1 MSRAILCPSCGGSI
15 EVKAAGYTV
24 TVACRHCGSVLDVA
38 NPDVAVIK
46 EYHEKAAKLPLPLGS
61 RGTLFGT
68 QWEAI
73 GFLERQAGGYAW
85 GEYLLFNPYAGYRWL
100 VHSDGQWQFGTML
113 TDLPRET
120 GGWGEAVWRG
130 EVYRGEDE
138 PVTIT
143 TTRVIG
149 EFYWRVQAGEMWVAR
164 SYERGGASLSR
175 EWREGEEV
183 QWTHLVGVP
192 GRLIDA
198 FVRPQGPDLAR
209 PEPARPRPDEPRMD
223 EHKPGFFSR
232 LWQDGADRRT
242 SLWDMAKLLLVTIFA
257 AFFLLSALT
266 SGGDGVRGEG
276 QVTVDGPTARITVG
290 PIHLAGAHQ
299 FVTVKVAASDFTNRW
314 VDLDYLLVNRATQA
328 TIPASATIE
337 YYAGRDSDGDWSEG
351 SHHTSTRFSQVPAGD
366 YDLLVEAEAKRWND
380 PSASNYT
387 PPMPDNPWGIGGV
400 ANDAA
405 PEAEVISLGFLVEPG
420 GFPLGFWWLIVAL
433 AAVPWAVFYAYR
445 ASKTAVYGEHS
456 R

>member
-1 MSRAILCPSCGGSI
+1 MSRAINCPSCGGSI

-24 TVACRHCGSVLDVA
+24 SVACRHCGSVLDVA
-38 NPDVAVIK
+38 NPDVAVIA
-46 EYHEKAAKLPLPLGS
+46 EYHQSVRQLPLPLGS

-68 QWEAI
+68 QWEVI
-73 GFLERQAGGYAW
+73 GFLERQAGDYRW

-120 GGWGEAVWRG
+120 GRWGEAAWRG

-138 PVTIT
+138 PVTIIT
-143 TTRVIG
+143 ARVIG
-149 EFYWRVQAGEMWVAR
+149 EFYWRVRAGEMWVAR

-209 PEPARPRPDEPRMD
+209 PEPARPRPDTSQSGQL
-223 EHKPGFFSR
+223 GFFAR
-232 LWQDGADRRT
+232 LWQEAAERRT
-242 SLWDMAKLLLVTIFA
+242 SLWHMAMLLLVTVFA
-257 AFFLLSALT
+257 ALLLLSALT
-266 SGGDGVRGEG
+266 SGADGVRGQG

-290 PIHLAGAHQ
+290 PIHLAAAHQ

-337 YYAGRDSDGDWSEG
+337 YYAGRDSDGSWAEG

-380 PSASNYT
+380 PSAYNYT

-400 ANDAA
+400 ANAAA

-420 GFPLGFWWLIVAL
+420 GFPMGLWWLIVAL
-433 AAVPWAVFYAYR
+433 AAAPWAVFYAYR
-445 ASKTAVYGEHS
+445 ASKTAVYGEDS
-456 R
+456 